1 MSLHLRKISKLDS
14 MDYLELIPKSQPI
27 RPEKSLEISNSHCKP
42 FYKTVAILKS
52 WNSVLYLLHVAHSST
67 HSPVADTIQLV
78 FRKEDPRLVLQKL
91 VDRLSL
97 TLLPKIYSLS
107 FFIFNDAQSQNGEKF
122 TKLMPETESRN
133 STDHEF

>member
-107 FFIFNDAQSQNGEKF
+107 FFIYNDAQSQNGEKF

-133 STDHEF
+133 SRDHEF

>member
-42 FYKTVAILKS
+42 FYKTVAILTS
-52 WNSVLYLLHVAHSST
+52 WNSVLYLLYVAHSST

>member
-78 FRKEDPRLVLQKL
+78 FRKEDPRLAMQKL

>member
-78 FRKEDPRLVLQKL
+78 FRKEDPRLVL
-91 VDRLSL
+91 
-97 TLLPKIYSLS
+97 
-107 FFIFNDAQSQNGEKF
+107 
-122 TKLMPETESRN
+122 
-133 STDHEF
+133 

>member
-97 TLLPKIYSLS
+97 TQLPKIYSLS

>member
-133 STDHEF
+133 SRDHEF

>member
-97 TLLPKIYSLS
+97 TQLPKIYSLS

-133 STDHEF
+133 SRDHEF